1 MELEGAKKTVEGVFD
16 DVKAIKGIW
25 SWLVGLFVSK
35 PEKAESAKPVAK
47 AKIAAK
53 QQSYQ
58 QLELKLIGD
67 IGENL
72 AILFDTQQQINSH
85 YRELEEESKTK
96 FNPEQNTSKKAIER
110 ALIELQL
117 EKLMDQVREAMVYAP
132 AELKDLYT
140 RFLKMHAQ
148 IEREQEW
155 ARAEQIRM
163 ARLARWRKEQDE
175 IRFIELTSGV
185 VAVVFISSFFGW
197 IMWEL
202 QNLSGGY

>member
-1 MELEGAKKTVEGVFD
+1 ME
-16 DVKAIKGIW
+16 
-25 SWLVGLFVSK
+25 
-35 PEKAESAKPVAK
+35 
-47 AKIAAK
+47 
-53 QQSYQ
+53 
-58 QLELKLIGD
+58 
-67 IGENL
+67 
-72 AILFDTQQQINSH
+72 
-85 YRELEEESKTK
+85 
-96 FNPEQNTSKKAIER
+96 
-110 ALIELQL
+110 
-117 EKLMDQVREAMVYAP
+117 QVREAMVYAP

-155 ARAEQIRM
+155 ARTEQIRR
-163 ARLARWRKEQDE
+163 ARLARWRKEQEE